1 MELRNGCG
9 IGTVH
14 QQTVP
19 SPGYH
24 TIPVAPPWS
33 LPGPQWCCWSSCG
46 LLAQYVNCQHFWSS
60 TEKFET
66 LGGFCQLYITFCINV
81 NVFRCACGEFTPTL
95 CFAAIPQQQPG
106 EFLPAVGGTE
116 TNTYVSKQHCSSVEW
131 GQRWAGS
138 EHTSRV
144 VVCVTYLESLL
155 CWNDSPLVLFA
166 GLIFYDTK
174 VTVMNRVLNATVQRT
189 ADHAAPE
196 ITLDPLEIVGGGYS
210 FHWFMFFSFSKFNI
224 TSKWSIRATLRKNY
238 YWSFWE
244 KNVEMWRL
252 KYFQGKLPHLLY
264 PLYNGMCS

>member
-1 MELRNGCG
+1 MWHWYSTSTDCAVTWLSHHPGC
-9 IGTVH
+9 TPMKS
-14 QQTVP
+14 TW
-19 SPGYH
+19 
-24 TIPVAPPWS
+24 TPVMLLILVWPACS
-33 LPGPQWCCWSSCG
+33 VCKLPA
-46 LLAQYVNCQHFWSS
+46 LLEFHWKVWN
-60 TEKFET
+60 

-95 CFAAIPQQQPG
+95 CFAAIAQQQPG

-210 FHWFMFFSFSKFNI
+210 FHWFTFFSFSKFYI
-224 TSKWSIRATLRKNY
+224 T
-238 YWSFWE
+238 
-244 KNVEMWRL
+244 
-252 KYFQGKLPHLLY
+252 
-264 PLYNGMCS
+264 